1 MNRCSRF
8 LWNMQGMQKQS
19 RIKMRQFGKKI
30 IKHIK
35 KSKKLKQQIILIIA
49 YLTAILFTMCDA
61 WLYHIPI
68 AKLTEVETI
77 ESGETK
83 STRGTMETE
92 YKQSIRGIVL
102 NGKSKGKMIGASNEY
117 TYTGMLSQKYHKGD
131 KVFLNGTKDDIKLGI
146 RGLKRDTELVSLIGF
161 LFVLLVIV
169 TGRQGVLTIITVLM
183 NIVIFIIGFIC
194 AENTSNVLEI
204 CSRMIVFFAVATLIG
219 LNGINKKTIAS
230 IVSTLIVL
238 VIIMGAFDIVITYAQ
253 EVDYSTMEYLGSIDN
268 PDEIFHAE
276 ILLSGIGAIMDV
288 AVAIATAL
296 SEIIRKKPDVTFLQ
310 LFKSGREIGYDI
322 MGTMINVLLFVFVC
336 GLIPTCLIRM
346 NNEIR
351 FMTIIKL
358 HIPCELCRFFIESI
372 GIVLAIPVSILIT
385 SLIMKMTIKRRK
397 ITC

>member
-1 MNRCSRF
+1 
-8 LWNMQGMQKQS
+8 
-19 RIKMRQFGKKI
+19 
-30 IKHIK
+30 
-35 KSKKLKQQIILIIA
+35 
-49 YLTAILFTMCDA
+49 
-61 WLYHIPI
+61 
-68 AKLTEVETI
+68 
-77 ESGETK
+77 
-83 STRGTMETE
+83 
-92 YKQSIRGIVL
+92 
-102 NGKSKGKMIGASNEY
+102 
-117 TYTGMLSQKYHKGD
+117 
-131 KVFLNGTKDDIKLGI
+131 
-146 RGLKRDTELVSLIGF
+146 
-161 LFVLLVIV
+161 
-169 TGRQGVLTIITVLM
+169 
-183 NIVIFIIGFIC
+183 
-194 AENTSNVLEI
+194 
-204 CSRMIVFFAVATLIG
+204 
-219 LNGINKKTIAS
+219 
-230 IVSTLIVL
+230 
-238 VIIMGAFDIVITYAQ
+238 MGAFDIVITYAQ

-358 HIPCELCRFFIESI
+358 HIPCELCRFFIEST

-397 ITC
+397 ITCFLIGFR